1 MKRLSRIKGYRDSQI
16 KHFNEMYEKL
26 YEDVAEDEGENSNA
40 LVLYTQTELDEFR
53 SYLVLAEADERK
65 RIAALEFKRSVD
77 DFTTEEIA
85 RFDHMQEVLT
95 EFNKLLDDDDI
106 DIATILPVYSDIEMI
121 EHSQYR
127 ELWIADQCNR
137 LEE

>member
-77 DFTTEEIA
+77 DFTPEEIA

-106 DIATILPVYSDIEMI
+106 DIAIILPVYSDIEMI